1 MMQYTAQRIWDHHG
15 QNHSAVR
22 LPQGQ
27 RISPGRGTRTAG
39 RPDERGGSTADTH
52 RERAPRPRPDNAA
65 PVTRVDAASPDDNSH
80 YPYPY
85 APALHADH
93 VHAPDRYAGFGLHAD
108 DG

>member
-15 QNHSAVR
+15 QNHSAV

-39 RPDERGGSTADTH
+39 RPDERGGSTADPH

-65 PVTRVDAASPDDNSH
+65 PVTRVDTASPDGNSH
-80 YPYPY
+80 NPY
-85 APALHADH
+85 APALQADH
-93 VHAPDRYAGFGLHAD
+93 VHAPDRYVGFGLHAD
-108 DG
+108 D